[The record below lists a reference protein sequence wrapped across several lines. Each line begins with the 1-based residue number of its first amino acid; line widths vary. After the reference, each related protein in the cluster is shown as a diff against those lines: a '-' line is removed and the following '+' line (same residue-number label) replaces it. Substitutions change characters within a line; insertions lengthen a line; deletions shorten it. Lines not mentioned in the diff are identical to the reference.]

1 MARPGAMARP
11 EYGGFFGIGL
21 TTSYPGLLTNI
32 AKLNGPGGSGG
43 RPMKAS
49 LIRFWLA
56 NSGATAV
63 EYAMIAGGIALVIV
77 ASVNTLGTT
86 VDGLFV
92 SAVAALK

>member
-1 MARPGAMARP
+1 
-11 EYGGFFGIGL
+11 
-21 TTSYPGLLTNI
+21 
-32 AKLNGPGGSGG
+32 
-43 RPMKAS
+43 MKAS

-77 ASVNTLGTT
+77 ASVTTLGTT

-92 SAVAALK
+92 SALAALK